1 MKNVKNSLSFQNI
14 FKRETK
20 LASYII
26 VCMTIVVIS
35 LSYAMFFKVEGNS
48 NNQEVVAGEF
58 KFTYSN
64 GTTITNANNAKC
76 FLPYTAD
83 EASLVVTECSYQL
96 NVQNTSALK
105 ANYTL
110 SLVAQAGNAL
120 EATKL
125 KVILKKQNGTA
136 MDVVS
141 GYPKKVSEL
150 TNNVLVTESLEPN
163 ETVVYSVQL
172 YFDDTSFIDGD
183 TSKAINYKI
192 VGSGLVDEANQDVTT
207 VPPTPATETITTLVS
222 GANKSSTD
230 VYTVPNKTSDS
241 CTYTLAYDGTTDN
254 NLRYVGS
261 NPCNYVKID
270 NEIWRIIGVMNN
282 IDDGTGKKESR
293 IKLIRNESIGAYSW
307 DSSSVNSGSGVNEWS
322 QADLMKLLNPGYES
336 ESVGG
341 SLYYNNGSGNCYIRY
356 NNATGACD
364 FTSSGLKTNLKK
376 LIGNTLWHTGT
387 NGTNDWKSA
396 SNGLA
401 SHFYSYER
409 SSNNGKICTSNTNCN
424 DTVTRTT
431 TWNGKIGLMYPSDYG
446 YATSGGTSMNRASC
460 LARELYN
467 WDSASD
473 CYNNDWIYNS
483 SNWQWTLSPSAAS
496 SYALYVFFVDRDG
509 LVRNY
514 VASAGFSYIN
524 GAPDASLV
532 RPSVYLISKTSILG
546 GDGTLENPY
555 EIG

>member
-96 NVQNTSALK
+96 NVQNTSVLK

-136 MDVVS
+136 MNVVS

-207 VPPTPATETITTLVS
+207 VPPATETITTLVS
-222 GANKSSTD
+222 GADTSSTD

-254 NLRYVGS
+254 NLRYVGA
-261 NPCNYVKID
+261 NPCNYVTFNGEKAG
-270 NEIWRIIGVMNN
+270 WRIIGILNTPEGQRM
-282 IDDGTGKKESR
+282 
-293 IKLIRNESIGAYSW
+293 KLIRTDSLGNYSW
-307 DSSSVNSGSGVNEWS
+307 DNKASGTGSSTDDFGSNDWTDSTLKEV
-322 QADLMKLLNPGYES
+322 LNNGA
-336 ESVGG
+336 
-341 SLYYNNGSGNCYIRY
+341 YYNKTSGTCPSGKNG
-356 NNATGACD
+356 ATTSCD
-364 FTSSGLKTNLKK
+364 FTSNGLTEAAKNQIDTITWK
-376 LIGNTLWHTGT
+376 LGGT
-387 NGTNDWKSA
+387 ANYDSS

-401 SHFYSYER
+401 SHWYTYER
-409 SSNNGKICTSNTNCN
+409 GATVYTGRPTEWQGK
-424 DTVTRTT
+424 V
-431 TWNGKIGLMYPSDYG
+431 GLMYPSDYG

-460 LARELYN
+460 LAKELYN
-467 WDSASD
+467 WYDSSYRD
-473 CYNNDWIYNS
+473 CKKNDWLYNS
-483 SNWQWTLSPSAAS
+483 SIYQWTLAPNS
-496 SYALYVFFVDRDG
+496 SDSDYVFCVYRDG
-509 LVRNY
+509 RVSGYR
-514 VASAGFSYIN
+514 V
-524 GAPDASLV
+524 SLRSEV

-546 GDGTLENPY
+546 GEGTLENPY

>member
-125 KVILKKQNGTA
+125 KVILKKQNGTT

-172 YFDDTSFIDGD
+172 YFDDATFVDGD

-192 VGSGLVDEANQDVTT
+192 VGSGLVDEENQDINT
-207 VPPTPATETITTLVS
+207 VIVPKATETITNLVT
-222 GANKSSTD
+222 GADSSSND
-230 VYTVPNKTSDS
+230 VYTVPDKTSDS
-241 CTYTLAYDGTTDN
+241 CTYTLAYDGTSDN
-254 NLRYVGS
+254 NLRYVGK

-270 NEIWRIIGVMNN
+270 NEIWRIIGLMNN
-282 IDDGTGKKESR
+282 IDDGTGKKETR
-293 IKLIRNESIGAYSW
+293 IKLIRNESIGTYSW
-307 DSSSVNSGSGVNEWS
+307 DSSESSINNGSGVNEWS

-341 SLYYNNGSGNCYIRY
+341 SLYYNNSSGNCYSSL
-356 NNATGACD
+356 NNATTACD
-364 FTSSGLKTNLKK
+364 FTSSGLKTNLKN
-376 LIGNTLWHTGT
+376 LVGNTLWNTGT
-387 NGTNDWKSA
+387 NGTNGYNSA

-409 SSNNGKICTSNTNCN
+409 SSNNGKICTSGNSCN
-424 DTVTRTT
+424 DTVERTT
-431 TWNGKIGLMYPSDYG
+431 TWKGKIGLMYPSDYG
-446 YATSGGTSMNRASC
+446 YATSGGSTSTRTSC
-460 LARELYN
+460 LNKELYN
-467 WDSASD
+467 WASASD
-473 CYNNDWIYNS
+473 CKNNDWLYNS
-483 SNWQWTLSPSAAS
+483 SNKQWTISPAADS
-496 SYALYVFFVDRDG
+496 SYAI
-509 LVRNY
+509 
-514 VASAGFSYIN
+514 VAFDVYTAGNVQGDDVHYA
-524 GAPDASLV
+524 GVV
-532 RPSVYLISKTSILG
+532 RPSVYLIPSTSILG
-546 GDGTLENPY
+546 GEGTPENPY

>member
-110 SLVAQAGNAL
+110 SLVAQDGNAL
-120 EATKL
+120 EVTKL

-150 TNNVLVTESLEPN
+150 TNNVLVTESLDSN

-230 VYTVPNKTSDS
+230 VYTVPNKTSDT

-254 NLRYVGS
+254 NLRYVGA
-261 NPCNYVKID
+261 NPCNYVKVD

-282 IDDGTGKKESR
+282 IDDGTGQKETR
-293 IKLIRNESIGAYSW
+293 IKLIRNESIGTYSW
-307 DSSSVNSGSGVNEWS
+307 DSSESSVNSGYGVNEWS

-341 SLYYNNGSGNCYIRY
+341 SLYYNNSSGNCYY
-356 NNATGACD
+356 AENNATKACD
-364 FTSSGLKTNLKK
+364 FTTTGLKTNLKN
-376 LIGNTLWHTGT
+376 LVGNTLWNTGT
-387 NGTNDWKSA
+387 NGTNSYTSA

-409 SSNNGKICTSNTNCN
+409 SSNNGKICTSGTDCN

-446 YATSGGTSMNRASC
+446 YATSGGSTRNRTSC
-460 LARELYN
+460 LNKELYN
-467 WDSASD
+467 WDSSSYSD
-473 CYNNDWIYNS
+473 CKNNDWIYNS
-483 SNWQWTLSPSAAS
+483 SNWEWTVSPYADS
-496 SYALYVFFVDRDG
+496 SLANFVFVVGNSGSVSDG
-509 LVRNY
+509 D
-514 VASAGFSYIN
+514 AGTA
-524 GAPDASLV
+524 GLV
-532 RPSVYLISKTSILG
+532 RPSVYLISKTSIL
-546 GDGTLENPY
+546 DGEGTRENPY
-555 EIG
+555 QIG

>member
-207 VPPTPATETITTLVS
+207 VPPATETITTLVS
-222 GANKSSTD
+222 GANTSSTD
-230 VYTVPNKTSDS
+230 VYTVPNKTSDT
-241 CTYTLAYDGTTDN
+241 CTYTLAYDGTSDN
-254 NLRYVGS
+254 NLRYVGK
-261 NPCNYVKID
+261 NPCNYVKVD
-270 NEIWRIIGVMNN
+270 NEIWRIIGLMNN
-282 IDDGTGKKESR
+282 IDDGTGKKETR
-293 IKLIRNESIGAYSW
+293 IKLIRNESIGEYSW
-307 DSSSVNSGSGVNEWS
+307 DTSESSVNGGFGVNEWS
-322 QADLMKLLNPGYES
+322 QADVMKLLNPGY

-341 SLYYNNGSGNCYIRY
+341 SLYYNNSSGNCYSDE
-356 NNATGACD
+356 NNGTKACD
-364 FTSSGLKTNLKK
+364 FTTTGLKTNLKN
-376 LIGNTLWHTGT
+376 LVGNTLWNTGT
-387 NGTNDWKSA
+387 NGKNGYTSA

-409 SSNNGKICTSNTNCN
+409 SSNNGKICTSGKYCN

-431 TWNGKIGLMYPSDYG
+431 TWNGKIGLMYPSDYV
-446 YATSGGTSMNRASC
+446 YATSGGTSRNRASC
-460 LARELYN
+460 LAKELYN
-467 WDSASD
+467 WGGTSD
-473 CYNNDWIYNS
+473 CKNNDWLYNS
-483 SNWQWTLSPSAAS
+483 SSWQWTISQLAVS
-496 SYALYVFFVDRDG
+496 SFAYTVFVVDSFGSVFDADA
-509 LVRNY
+509 Y
-514 VASAGFSYIN
+514 DAG
-524 GAPDASLV
+524 LV
-532 RPSVYLISKTSILG
+532 RPSVYLISKTAILG
-546 GDGTLENPY
+546 GEGTLENPY

>member
-136 MDVVS
+136 MNVVS

-183 TSKAINYKI
+183 ASKAINYKI

-207 VPPTPATETITTLVS
+207 VPKPTATETITTLVS
-222 GANKSSTD
+222 GANTSSTD
-230 VYTVPNKTSDS
+230 VYTVPNKTSDT
-241 CTYTLAYDGTTDN
+241 CTYTLAYDGTSDN
-254 NLRYVGS
+254 NLRYVGK
-261 NPCNYVKID
+261 NPCNYVTFNGEKAG
-270 NEIWRIIGVMNN
+270 WRIIGILNTPEGQRM
-282 IDDGTGKKESR
+282 
-293 IKLIRNESIGAYSW
+293 KLIRTNSLGNYSW
-307 DSSSVNSGSGVNEWS
+307 DNKARGTGSSTSSYGSNDWTDSTLKEV
-322 QADLMKLLNPGYES
+322 LNNGA
-336 ESVGG
+336 
-341 SLYYNNGSGNCYIRY
+341 YYNKTSGTCPYGRNG
-356 NNATGACD
+356 ATTSCD
-364 FTSSGLKTNLKK
+364 FTSNGLTEAAKNQIDTITWK
-376 LIGNTLWHTGT
+376 LGGT
-387 NGTNDWKSA
+387 ANYNSS

-401 SHFYSYER
+401 SHWYTYER
-409 SSNNGKICTSNTNCN
+409 GITVYKGRPKEWPGK
-424 DTVTRTT
+424 V
-431 TWNGKIGLMYPSDYG
+431 GLMYPSDYG
-446 YATSGGTSMNRASC
+446 YATSGGTSKNRASC
-460 LARELYN
+460 LAKELFN
-467 WDSASD
+467 WNGASD
-473 CYNNDWIYNS
+473 CYNNDWLYNS
-483 SNWQWTLSPSAAS
+483 SIYQWTLAPYSSNS
-496 SYALYVFFVDRDG
+496 DDVFFFGTDGRVGGSYAGYQRAVW
-509 LVRNY
+509 
-514 VASAGFSYIN
+514 
-524 GAPDASLV
+524 
-532 RPSVYLISKTSILG
+532 PSVYLISKTSILG
-546 GDGTLENPY
+546 GEGTLENPY
-555 EIG
+555 EVG

>member
-150 TNNVLVTESLEPN
+150 TNNVLVTESLEPK

-183 TSKAINYKI
+183 ASKTINYKI

-207 VPPTPATETITTLVS
+207 VPPTAIETITTLVS

-241 CTYTLAYDGTTDN
+241 CTYTLAYDGTSDN
-254 NLRYVGS
+254 NLRYVGK

-270 NEIWRIIGVMNN
+270 NEIWRIIGLMNN
-282 IDDGTGKKESR
+282 IDDGTGKKETR

-307 DSSSVNSGSGVNEWS
+307 DSSRSSVNYGYGVNEWS

-341 SLYYNNGSGNCYIRY
+341 SLYYNNGSGNCYSSRI
-356 NNATGACD
+356 NETTACD
-364 FTSSGLKTNLKK
+364 FTTTGLKTNLKN
-376 LIGNTLWHTGT
+376 LVGNTLWHTGT
-387 NGTNDWKSA
+387 NGTNDYTSA

-409 SSNNGKICTSNTNCN
+409 SGNDGKICTSSTSCN

-446 YATSGGTSMNRASC
+446 YATSGGTRMNRTSC
-460 LARELYN
+460 LAKEMYN
-467 WDSASD
+467 WDGASD
-473 CYNNDWIYNS
+473 CKNNDWLYNS
-483 SNWQWTLSPSAAS
+483 SNLQRTISPNAYSSSATR
-496 SYALYVFFVDRDG
+496 VFGVNRYG
-509 LVRNY
+509 SVNNESAN
-514 VASAGFSYIN
+514 VAG
-524 GAPDASLV
+524 LV

-546 GDGTLENPY
+546 GEGTLENPY

>member
-207 VPPTPATETITTLVS
+207 VPPATETITTLVS
-222 GANKSSTD
+222 GANTSSTD

-241 CTYTLAYDGTTDN
+241 CTYTLAYDGTSDN
-254 NLRYVGS
+254 NLRYVGA
-261 NPCNYVKID
+261 NPCNYVTFNGEKAG
-270 NEIWRIIGVMNN
+270 WRIIGILNTPEGQRM
-282 IDDGTGKKESR
+282 
-293 IKLIRNESIGAYSW
+293 KLIRTDSLGNYSW
-307 DSSSVNSGSGVNEWS
+307 DNKASGTGSS
-322 QADLMKLLNPGYES
+322 
-336 ESVGG
+336 
-341 SLYYNNGSGNCYIRY
+341 
-356 NNATGACD
+356 
-364 FTSSGLKTNLKK
+364 TSSYGS
-376 LIGNTLWHTGT
+376 
-387 NGTNDWKSA
+387 NDWTW
-396 SNGLA
+396 
-401 SHFYSYER
+401 
-409 SSNNGKICTSNTNCN
+409 SSK
-424 DTVTRTT
+424 
-431 TWNGKIGLMYPSDYG
+431 
-446 YATSGGTSMNRASC
+446 
-460 LARELYN
+460 
-467 WDSASD
+467 
-473 CYNNDWIYNS
+473 
-483 SNWQWTLSPSAAS
+483 
-496 SYALYVFFVDRDG
+496 
-509 LVRNY
+509 
-514 VASAGFSYIN
+514 
-524 GAPDASLV
+524 SLV
-532 RPSVYLISKTSILG
+532 YL
-546 GDGTLENPY
+546 
-555 EIG
+555 

>member
-282 IDDGTGKKESR
+282 ID
-293 IKLIRNESIGAYSW
+293 
-307 DSSSVNSGSGVNEWS
+307 
-322 QADLMKLLNPGYES
+322 
-336 ESVGG
+336 
-341 SLYYNNGSGNCYIRY
+341 
-356 NNATGACD
+356 
-364 FTSSGLKTNLKK
+364 
-376 LIGNTLWHTGT
+376 H
-387 NGTNDWKSA
+387 
-396 SNGLA
+396 
-401 SHFYSYER
+401 
-409 SSNNGKICTSNTNCN
+409 
-424 DTVTRTT
+424 
-431 TWNGKIGLMYPSDYG
+431 
-446 YATSGGTSMNRASC
+446 
-460 LARELYN
+460 
-467 WDSASD
+467 
-473 CYNNDWIYNS
+473 
-483 SNWQWTLSPSAAS
+483 
-496 SYALYVFFVDRDG
+496 
-509 LVRNY
+509 
-514 VASAGFSYIN
+514 
-524 GAPDASLV
+524 
-532 RPSVYLISKTSILG
+532 
-546 GDGTLENPY
+546 GTLHQ
-555 EIG
+555 

>member
-136 MDVVS
+136 MNVVS

-183 TSKAINYKI
+183 ASKAINYKI

-207 VPPTPATETITTLVS
+207 VPPATETITTLVS

-241 CTYTLAYDGTTDN
+241 CTYTLAYDGTSDN
-254 NLRYVGS
+254 NLRYVGA
-261 NPCNYVKID
+261 NPCNYVTFNGEKAG
-270 NEIWRIIGVMNN
+270 WRIIGILNTPEGQRM
-282 IDDGTGKKESR
+282 
-293 IKLIRNESIGAYSW
+293 KLIRTNSLGDLSWDYTSTGSYSNDWTTSTLQTLLNSGAYY
-307 DSSSVNSGSGVNEWS
+307 NRTTG
-322 QADLMKLLNPGYES
+322 Q
-336 ESVGG
+336 
-341 SLYYNNGSGNCYIRY
+341 YYNNSTT
-356 NNATGACD
+356 ATTLD
-364 FTSSGLKTNLKK
+364 FTSNGLTEAAKNQIDTITWK
-376 LIGNTLWHTGT
+376 LGGT
-387 NGTNDWKSA
+387 ANYNSS

-401 SHFYSYER
+401 SHWYTYER
-409 SSNNGKICTSNTNCN
+409 GTTVYTGRPTEWPGK
-424 DTVTRTT
+424 V
-431 TWNGKIGLMYPSDYG
+431 GLMYPSDYG
-446 YATSGGTSMNRASC
+446 YATSGGTGMNRASC
-460 LARELYN
+460 LAKDLYS
-467 WDSASD
+467 WVGASD
-473 CYNNDWIYNS
+473 CNNNDWLYNS
-483 SNWQWTLSPSAAS
+483 SANQWTLAPYS
-496 SYALYVFFVDRDG
+496 SRSRRVFFVG
-509 LVRNY
+509 NTGYVNY
-514 VASAGFSYIN
+514 YFANDQYA
-524 GAPDASLV
+524 V
-532 RPSVYLISKTSILG
+532 RPSVYLIPSTSILG
-546 GDGTLENPY
+546 GEGTLENPY

>member
-1 MKNVKNSLSFQNI
+1 MKNSLSFQNI

-64 GTTITNANNAKC
+64 GTTITNANNATC

-96 NVQNTSALK
+96 NVQNTSVLK

-110 SLVAQAGNAL
+110 SLVAQDGNAL
-120 EATKL
+120 EASKL
-125 KVILKKQNGTA
+125 KVILKKQDGTT
-136 MDVVS
+136 MNVVS
-141 GYPKKVSEL
+141 GYPKTVSDL
-150 TNNVLVTESLEPN
+150 TNGVLVTESLDPN

-172 YFDDTSFIDGD
+172 YFDDATFVDGD

-207 VPPTPATETITTLVS
+207 VPKATATETITTLVS

-230 VYTVPNKTSDS
+230 VYTVPDKTSDS

-254 NLRYVGS
+254 NLRYVGA
-261 NPCNYVKID
+261 NPCNYVKVD

-293 IKLIRNESIGAYSW
+293 IKLIRNESIGTYSW
-307 DSSSVNSGSGVNEWS
+307 DTSESSVNNGYGVNEWS

-336 ESVGG
+336 ESIGG
-341 SLYYNNGSGNCYIRY
+341 SLYYNSVSGNCYSSY
-356 NNATGACD
+356 NNGTKACD
-364 FTSSGLKTNLKK
+364 FTNSGLKTNLKK
-376 LIGNTLWHTGT
+376 LVGNTLWNTGT
-387 NGTNDWKSA
+387 NGTSTSA
-396 SNGLA
+396 SSGLA
-401 SHFYSYER
+401 SHFYSNER
-409 SSNNGKICTSNTNCN
+409 SSNTGKICTSGTYCN

-431 TWNGKIGLMYPSDYG
+431 TWSGKIGLMYPSDYG
-446 YATSGGTSMNRASC
+446 YATSGGSTSNRTSC
-460 LARELYN
+460 LGKELYDWN
-467 WDSASD
+467 TSSYSD
-473 CYNNDWIYNS
+473 CYNNDWLSS
-483 SNWQWTLSPSAAS
+483 SNAQCTLSPIALS
-496 SYALYVFFVDRDG
+496 SHANLVFYVYRTGEVVDG
-509 LVRNY
+509 NAYL
-514 VASAGFSYIN
+514 AG
-524 GAPDASLV
+524 LV
-532 RPSVYLISKTSILG
+532 RPSVYLLSKTSILG
-546 GDGTLENPY
+546 GEGTLENPY